1 MKNHGAL
8 IACGGAANVGVGAGW
23 LIVNGWLPWEAVLG
37 ALVLGLAYAT
47 YRVRDD
53 LRLALAA
60 KAKRFPRKPRAGTE
74 RTPEAERRMGQRP
87 GSERPG

>member
-1 MKNHGAL
+1 MKNPSAL
-8 IACGGAANVGVGAGW
+8 IACSAAAIVGVGAGY
-23 LIVNGWLPWEAVLG
+23 LIVNGWLPWKAVLG

-60 KAKRFPRKPRAGTE
+60 KAKRLPPK
-74 RTPEAERRMGQRP
+74 RP
-87 GSERPG
+87 VGE